1 MNKKLKIALIAALA
15 VMLGFALHRVV
26 FIRTVYYEI
35 GGIKIPSKYNA
46 LTGSVRPL
54 ADYTGKPIRLTIADR
69 KSENIGLS
77 KEQVA
82 MAQFRWSIFEQW
94 ANSRTQYRGW
104 QDNPDIFKMAN
115 EAFRKEVEAH
125 GPRFRIVK

>member
-1 MNKKLKIALIAALA
+1 MSKKIKMALLTVIAVI
-15 VMLGFALHRVV
+15 LGFVLYRVA

-46 LTGSVRPL
+46 LTGSVKPI
-54 ADYTGKPIRLTIADR
+54 ADYKGKPIRLTVPDR

-94 ANSRTQYRGW
+94 ANARPQYKGW
-104 QDNPDIFKMAN
+104 QDSPDIFKKAN
-115 EAFRKEVEAH
+115 DAFRKDIEAH
-125 GPRFRIVK
+125 GPRFKIVK

>member
-1 MNKKLKIALIAALA
+1 VNKNIKIALITIVA
-15 VMLGFALHRVV
+15 VILGFALYRVA

-46 LTGSVRPL
+46 LTGSVKPL
-54 ADYTGKPIRLTIADR
+54 ADYKGKSIRLTVADR

-94 ANSRTQYRGW
+94 ANSRTIYKGW
-104 QDNPDIFKMAN
+104 QDNPDIFKKAN
-115 EAFRKEVEAH
+115 DEFRKDMEAH
-125 GPRFRIVK
+125 GPRFRIIK